1 VLRVRAEGIGNREI
15 GERLFVSEA
24 TVKTHVQRILRKL
37 DASSRTHAVAR
48 ARELMLI

>member
-1 VLRVRAEGIGNREI
+1 
-15 GERLFVSEA
+15 LFVSEA

-37 DASSRTHAVAR
+37 DAGSRAQAVTR